1 VLAGVAELLAPGAE
15 AVVLVSVVPRDGL
28 PAIPAAGDLR
38 GAYARHSLELVE
50 VREATAEEITASRSS
65 WAKRLRAGAARP
77 VTLLRACRP
86 ARAASSAASAPAS
99 LRSWAATA
107 VAASECAGRDLTAA
121 R

>member
-28 PAIPAAGDLR
+28 PAIPAAGDLG

-50 VREATAEEITASRSS
+50 VRTATAAEISASRSS

-77 VTLLRACRP
+77 VTLLRVRVGSSPPRAEPWTGGAAVPGAVCS
-86 ARAASSAASAPAS
+86 AR
-99 LRSWAATA
+99 RS
-107 VAASECAGRDLTAA
+107 GRCGS
-121 R
+121 

>member
-38 GAYARHSLELVE
+38 GAYSRHSLELVE
-50 VREATAEEITASRSS
+50 VRAATGEEISATRSS

-77 VTLLRACRP
+77 VTLFRARRP
-86 ARAASSAASAPAS
+86 AWAASSSASASAS
-99 LRSWAATA
+99 ARSWASTA
-107 VAASECAGRDLTAA
+107 AASECAGRELTAA
-121 R
+121 G

>member
-1 VLAGVAELLAPGAE
+1 VLAGVAKLLAPGAE

-38 GAYARHSLELVE
+38 GAYARHSLALVE
-50 VREATAEEITASRSS
+50 VRAATGEDISASRSS

-77 VTLLRACRP
+77 VMLLRARRP
-86 ARAASSAASAPAS
+86 AWAASSSASAPAS
-99 LRSWAATA
+99 TRSWASTEA
-107 VAASECAGRDLTAA
+107 AASECAGRDLTAA